1 MKKRLILFVGVYD
14 TLDIFTYELKKSFDA
29 MGYETM
35 LYDTRDAN
43 KSLLAFSQ
51 FIQKPV
57 TAALTFNN
65 LGFNME
71 LAPGKNIW
79 EDLGIP
85 CINILMDHPFCY
97 KKALD
102 GAPSNA
108 IVLCTDRNHMRYL
121 NRFYPQIP
129 ITGFLPH
136 AGKVL
141 PGAKQPHE
149 GETLPEAK
157 QPLCDRPVDVLYA
170 GNLSRSFAQNI
181 IPDLSGYRSLFDVE
195 RVCRRTYEDVIA
207 HPYKTTEQGIEE
219 SLLAEGVHL
228 DEADLCQVI
237 ADLHFLDLYIVSY
250 YRERVVASVAKAGI
264 GLDLYG
270 AGWEDCDWIALP
282 NVHYHGKIPA
292 DEVVVRMQDAKIVL
306 STMTWFKDGTHDR
319 VFNGM
324 LQGAVAVSDSSIYMK
339 EAFRGNS
346 GAAGNEAAE
355 NEVEGTVAAV
365 APVSSEQE
373 LVLFELTELEQL
385 PETIAYLLHHPDI
398 AQNIADNGYRRAM
411 RSETWTARA
420 KELDRDLISELAQE
434 APFRGK
440 ILTISHQLSRTGA
453 PIVLLDMLR
462 LSRKQGYTVDVIAM
476 QDGPLREELEKDGIE
491 VAIQDRFWH
500 VRDAFRELASEYDL
514 VIANTL
520 ITYEAVQ
527 ALNHSEVPVL
537 WWIHEGEQYFE
548 YFKTVIPDFAHIGAN
563 IHPYAVGHYVQDVVK
578 RRYGVE
584 IPVLHFAVADSG
596 MKGNCA
602 EVSPADGGGMSDSGM
617 EGNYAEAFLM
627 DGVLTES
634 FQPERKVRFLTAGTY
649 SSVKAQDVLA
659 AAVRL
664 LPPSDRERA
673 EFYFCGNEELV
684 DEEIYRA
691 VVKLEQDFPNV
702 TLLHQLT
709 RAETLSRMEQVDC
722 LIVPSRIDPIPT
734 VAVEMLMKGG
744 LLLCTDVCGIA
755 HYIVDGEDGFTVPP
769 EDPQALADK
778 LSHIIH
784 HPDEWAAIKHAGR
797 KIYEEHFS
805 PEVVEEQ
812 MVQILSA
819 ITAK

>member
-1 MKKRLILFVGVYD
+1 
-14 TLDIFTYELKKSFDA
+14 
-29 MGYETM
+29 
-35 LYDTRDAN
+35 
-43 KSLLAFSQ
+43 
-51 FIQKPV
+51 
-57 TAALTFNN
+57 
-65 LGFNME
+65 ME

-141 PGAKQPHE
+141 PGAKQSHE
-149 GETLPEAK
+149 SETLPGAK
-157 QPLCDRPVDVLYA
+157 QPLCDRPVDVMYA
-170 GNLSRSFAQNI
+170 GNLSRSFAPNI
-181 IPDLSGYRSLFDVE
+181 IPDLSGYRSRFAVE

-207 HPYKTTEQGIEE
+207 HPYKTTEQGVEE
-219 SLLAEGVHL
+219 SLLAEGVRL

-270 AGWEDCDWIALP
+270 AGWEDCDWITLP

-339 EAFRGNS
+339 EAFRGCPI
-346 GAAGNEAAE
+346 AAGNEEA
-355 NEVEGTVAAV
+355 GC

-385 PETIAYLLHHPDI
+385 PETIAYLLQHPDI
-398 AQNIADNGYRRAM
+398 AQCIADNGYRRAM
-411 RSETWTARA
+411 RSETWDARA
-420 KELDRDLISELAQE
+420 KELDRDLISELAPEENDDRNSEIAQAEQE
-434 APFRGK
+434 SGGNLTSAEQSCDRNPASCPGK
-440 ILTISHQLSRTGA
+440 ILAISHQLSRTGA

-462 LSRKQGYTVDVIAM
+462 LSRKQGYAVDVIAM
-476 QDGPLREELEKDGIE
+476 QDGLLREELEKDGIE

-500 VRDAFRELASEYDL
+500 VRDAFCKLASEYDL

-520 ITYEAVQ
+520 IPYEAVQ
-527 ALNHSEVPVL
+527 ALNHSNVPVL

-596 MKGNCA
+596 MKSDSA
-602 EVSPADGGGMSDSGM
+602 EVSAADDI
-617 EGNYAEAFLM
+617 
-627 DGVLTES
+627 LTES
-634 FQPERKVRFLTAGTY
+634 TQPERKVRFLTAGTY

-709 RAETLSRMEQVDC
+709 REETLSRMEQVDC

-755 HYIVDGEDGFTVPP
+755 HYIADGVGGFTVPP

-797 KIYEEHFS
+797 KIYEDHFS

-819 ITAK
+819 MTAKR

>member
-1 MKKRLILFVGVYD
+1 
-14 TLDIFTYELKKSFDA
+14 
-29 MGYETM
+29 
-35 LYDTRDAN
+35 
-43 KSLLAFSQ
+43 
-51 FIQKPV
+51 
-57 TAALTFNN
+57 
-65 LGFNME
+65 
-71 LAPGKNIW
+71 
-79 EDLGIP
+79 
-85 CINILMDHPFCY
+85 
-97 KKALD
+97 
-102 GAPSNA
+102 
-108 IVLCTDRNHMRYL
+108 MRYL

-141 PGAKQPHE
+141 PGAKQSHE
-149 GETLPEAK
+149 SETLPGAK
-157 QPLCDRPVDVLYA
+157 QPLCDRPVDVMYA
-170 GNLSRSFAQNI
+170 GNLSRSFAPNI
-181 IPDLSGYRSLFDVE
+181 IPDLSGYRSRFAVE

-207 HPYKTTEQGIEE
+207 HPYKTTEQGVEE
-219 SLLAEGVHL
+219 SLLAEGVRL

-270 AGWEDCDWIALP
+270 AGWEDCDWITLP

-339 EAFRGNS
+339 EAFRGCPI
-346 GAAGNEAAE
+346 AAGNEA
-355 NEVEGTVAAV
+355 EGTVATGCV
-365 APVSSEQE
+365 PVSSEQE

-385 PETIAYLLHHPDI
+385 PKTIAYLLQHPDI
-398 AQNIADNGYRRAM
+398 AQCIADNGYRRAM
-411 RSETWTARA
+411 RSETWDARA
-420 KELDRDLISELAQE
+420 KELDRDLISELAPE
-434 APFRGK
+434 APGEQANSQNSPSAPAEQSCDRNLAPFCGK
-440 ILTISHQLSRTGA
+440 ILAISHQLSRTGA

-462 LSRKQGYTVDVIAM
+462 LYRKQGYTVDVIAM
-476 QDGPLREELEKDGIE
+476 QDGPLREELEQEDVE

-520 ITYEAVQ
+520 ITYEAIQ
-527 ALNHSEVPVL
+527 ALNHSAVPVL

-596 MKGNCA
+596 MKSDSA
-602 EVSPADGGGMSDSGM
+602 EVSPADSGIKSDSI
-617 EGNYAEAFLM
+617 ETSAADDIPTEA
-627 DGVLTES
+627 TK
-634 FQPERKVRFLTAGTY
+634 PERKARFLTAGTY

-664 LPPSDRERA
+664 LPPSDREHA

-709 RAETLSRMEQVDC
+709 REETLSRMEQVDC

-755 HYIVDGEDGFTVPP
+755 HYIADGVDGFTVPP
-769 EDPQALADK
+769 ENPQALADK

-784 HPDEWAAIKHAGR
+784 HPDEWTAIKHAGR
-797 KIYEEHFS
+797 KIYEDHFS

-819 ITAK
+819 MTAKR